1 MRRAVGGK
9 GGWKVGWVGG
19 QSVGVER
26 GRGRGRGG
34 RGYRLREMH
43 GEYGLDA

>member
-19 QSVGVER
+19 QSVGV
-26 GRGRGRGG
+26 GRVG

-43 GEYGLDA
+43 GEYGLDV

>member
-19 QSVGVER
+19 QSVWV
-26 GRGRGRGG
+26 G

-43 GEYGLDA
+43 GEYGLDV